1 MLKIFIAVDGSEPAL
16 EAVRHA
22 LALIRGGLRAQV
34 VLANVQEPAT
44 LYELVTSRDP
54 DRIAAASLDAGEHLM
69 APARALLDAAGVSY
83 ETDVGVGDAGH
94 MLVEMIENAGADMVI
109 VGAKGQGALSSALLG
124 SVSQAVAH
132 ASPVP
137 VTIVRPVQPQVEP
150 EDLQEDNAVD
160 TLESFRG
167 A

>member
-22 LALIRGGLRAQV
+22 LALVRGGLRAQV

-94 MLVEMIENAGADMVI
+94 MLVEMIENAGADLVI
-109 VGAKGQGALSSALLG
+109 IGATGQGALSSAFLG
-124 SVSQAVAH
+124 SVSQEVAH

-137 VTIVRPVQPQVEP
+137 VTIVRQVAVP
-150 EDLQEDNAVD
+150 EGMDEDSGMEVAPN
-160 TLESFRG
+160 
-167 A
+167 

>member
-22 LALIRGGLRAQV
+22 LALVRGGLRAQV